1 MQFRQFI
8 IQKIKSYYLVIAYKS
23 PIYHVYGIPYTT
35 ANCMSRSAAK
45 LMMFCTC
52 ISTGCHL
59 TCKPTCLGLRSEQLI
74 TWPTHSRET
83 PSLPPHQCQCA
94 WMLLNGLS
102 CGISTYI
109 TQSVCISSK
118 IRMVPTGYCYDCN
131 YVFYLRIQGQPNGQ
145 HYNVHMHWW
154 ILIQQL
160 CNWLIFPTQL
170 KWNYQH

>member
-35 ANCMSRSAAK
+35 ANCMSVCCQTDDVLHMHIYRQSFDMQANMPWFK
-45 LMMFCTC
+45 IRTVDN
-52 ISTGCHL
+52 L
-59 TCKPTCLGLRSEQLI
+59 TNSFKGDSV
-74 TWPTHSRET
+74 T

-94 WMLLNGLS
+94 RMLLNGLS

-145 HYNVHMHWW
+145 HYNVHMHW
-154 ILIQQL
+154 
-160 CNWLIFPTQL
+160 
-170 KWNYQH
+170 